1 MGIINVLDK
10 STANLIAAGE
20 VVERPASA
28 IKELLENCADAGA
41 SNVTVEI
48 KNGGSTYIRVT
59 DDGCGMAKEDVPTS
73 ILRHATSKIRTKDDL
88 AAIGTLGFRG
98 EALAAIS
105 SVTRL
110 SIMTKCACDGM
121 GTLFESEFGAKG
133 TLTEAGCPNGT
144 TIIARDLFENVPARR
159 KFLKKD
165 STEAQAVLAAAEKFA
180 LSRPYISVCCI
191 SDGVQKLKTPGDG
204 IAANCI
210 YSALGRDFADGMI
223 SAEYSLGGIS
233 VGGFVCKP
241 EKCRP
246 NRSMQNFFINE
257 RYVRSRTMMAALE
270 EGFRSY
276 CPVGKFPGAVLYLT
290 IDTSLVDVNIHPAKL
305 EVKFVNERAVFEA
318 VYYAVR
324 NALTRGTSG
333 ARLFAENRVG
343 EEDSLQSRRIKPS
356 HLTKAFPVTE
366 TVEKPPEAVPGIGA
380 DKEASNAGVS
390 SKTAAEPMQTADTVP
405 RARTIEEIAK
415 IFDSEHETVLG
426 DSGENRE
433 NGNKSREPPPPVASA
448 EEHMKYIKNVSISI
462 PKGSAEN
469 AGAKTP
475 GMAEKLMAE
484 MGKSLGDIGAPN
496 DKSDYLKGIE
506 NPESI
511 AVPNADNAESYAESR
526 ATAPQFTAKPAVN
539 ASDREKRPPA
549 KPLETTVS
557 MLDSD
562 DDGVSGISEK
572 EVLEKRVKRGVR
584 IVGEVFN
591 AYIIVESEGCMYLVD
606 KHAAHERII
615 YENMKT
621 GKRDGGIQLL
631 LEPVSVTVSSKEAEA
646 ISEYGDYITK
656 TGFSFEVFGVN
667 TYLLRGLPPEV
678 DISDGKDLFV
688 FLAGRLAC
696 GNGRAVGDIFDKALY
711 TAACKAAVKAGQRT
725 SALSNAVIID
735 KLFSNE
741 SVLYCPHGRP
751 VLIKFEKG
759 KLDRMFART

>member
-1 MGIINVLDK
+1 MGVINVLDK

-41 SNVTVEI
+41 TNVTVEI

-73 ILRHATSKIRTKDDL
+73 ILRHATSKIRTKEDL

-110 SIMTKCACDGM
+110 SIMTKRACDGI
-121 GTLFESEFGAKG
+121 GTLFESEFGTHN

-159 KFLKKD
+159 KFLKRD
-165 STEAQAVLAAAEKFA
+165 ATEAQAVLAATEKFA
-180 LSRPYISVCCI
+180 LSRPYISVSCV

-223 SAEYSLGGIS
+223 SADYSCGGIS
-233 VGGFVCKP
+233 VSGFVCKP
-241 EKCRP
+241 EMCRP

-257 RYVRSRTMMAALE
+257 RYVRSKTMMAALE

-276 CPVGKFPGAVLYLT
+276 CPTGKFPGAVLYLSL
-290 IDTSLVDVNIHPAKL
+290 DTGLVDVNIHPAKL
-305 EVKFVNERAVFEA
+305 EVKFVNEKAVFEA

-333 ARLFAENRVG
+333 ARLFSKESETERENSLSERRVKL
-343 EEDSLQSRRIKPS
+343 SA
-356 HLTKAFPVTE
+356 LTKAFPVTE
-366 TVEKPPEAVPGIGA
+366 TVERVDDIPKNYADIAKPLTSDSTEETDTSVTEEKAQT
-380 DKEASNAGVS
+380 E
-390 SKTAAEPMQTADTVP
+390 EPSP
-405 RARTIEEIAK
+405 KARSLDEIAK
-415 IFDSEHETVLG
+415 IFDSERKAAMSE
-426 DSGENRE
+426 DSEKLE
-433 NGNKSREPPPPVASA
+433 KVNKSREPPKPDASSD
-448 EEHMKYIKNVSISI
+448 EHMDYIKKLKISVPQGTLNDSEK
-462 PKGSAEN
+462 PKGTAE
-469 AGAKTP
+469 
-475 GMAEKLMAE
+475 MLMAE
-484 MGKSLGDIGAPN
+484 MGKTVSDISGE
-496 DKSDYLKGIE
+496 SDYFSGIE
-506 NPESI
+506 NPNSVKAQPEDKSKANHADEVKNESKVGKI
-511 AVPNADNAESYAESR
+511 VS
-526 ATAPQFTAKPAVN
+526 VN
-539 ASDREKRPPA
+539 DGRPPA
-549 KPLETTVS
+549 KPLEQTES
-557 MLDSD
+557 MLDEGDDRVSKISD
-562 DDGVSGISEK
+562 KSE
-572 EVLEKRVKRGVR
+572 LERHVKRGVR

-591 AYIIVESEGCMYLVD
+591 AYIVVEAAGCMYLVD

-631 LEPVSVTVSSKEAEA
+631 LEPISITVSSKEAEA
-646 ISEYGDYITK
+646 ISEYGDYIAK
-656 TGFSFEVFGVN
+656 TGFSFEEFGVN
-667 TYLLRGLPPEV
+667 TYLLRGMPPEL
-678 DISDGKDLFV
+678 DISDGKELFV
-688 FLAGRLAC
+688 FLAGQLAC
-696 GNGRAVGDIFDKALY
+696 GNGRAAGDIFDKALY
-711 TAACKAAVKAGQRT
+711 TAACKAAVKAGQKT
-725 SALSNAVIID
+725 SSLSNAVIVER
-735 KLFSNE
+735 LFSDE

-751 VLIKFEKG
+751 VLIKFEKS

>member
-110 SIMTKCACDGM
+110 SIMTKRACDGM
-121 GTLFESEFGAKG
+121 GTLFESEFGARG

-223 SAEYSLGGIS
+223 SAEYSLEGIS
-233 VGGFVCKP
+233 VGGFVCRP

-333 ARLFAENRVG
+333 ARLFSDNRS
-343 EEDSLQSRRIKPS
+343 EEADSYQNRRVKLS
-356 HLTKAFPVTE
+356 ALTKAFPVTE
-366 TVEKPPEAVPGIGA
+366 TVEKPAAAPKTESDTAPNNK
-380 DKEASNAGVS
+380 DSPSDTQEEVS
-390 SKTAAEPMQTADTVP
+390 RESAP

-448 EEHMKYIKNVSISI
+448 EEHMKYIKSVSISV
-462 PKGSAEN
+462 PSGTGNAESGVKK
-469 AGAKTP
+469 AS

-484 MGKSLGDIGAPN
+484 MGKRAEDIGVAK
-496 DKSDYLKGIE
+496 DGGDYLKGIE
-506 NPESI
+506 HPETVSVPKENVPPDEPVTEEPKNI
-511 AVPNADNAESYAESR
+511 PKAAVPEPE
-526 ATAPQFTAKPAVN
+526 
-539 ASDREKRPPA
+539 REKRPPA
-549 KPLETTVS
+549 KPLESTIS
-557 MLDSD
+557 MLDRD
-562 DDGVSGISEK
+562 DDGVSAISEK
-572 EVLEKRVKRGVR
+572 AELEKRVKRGVR

-591 AYIIVESEGCMYLVD
+591 AYIVVEAAGCMYLVD

-631 LEPVSVTVSSKEAEA
+631 LEPVSVTISSKEAEA

-656 TGFSFEVFGVN
+656 TGFSFEEFGVN

-688 FLAGRLAC
+688 FLAGQLAC

-711 TAACKAAVKAGQRT
+711 TAACKAAVKAGQKT

-735 KLFSNE
+735 KLFSDE

-751 VLIKFEKG
+751 VLIKFERA